1 MEKSI
6 IQKMIEAEII
16 TEKDIVEYYNTNL
29 REQEENKPKKVEKP
43 TYSLIADGVLVKFD
57 EKDLN
62 KNGGYVV
69 PAGVHTIGKEAF
81 ARCQKLRK
89 VKLGRDVI
97 EIRDEAFEEC
107 LHLHTVKM
115 SNSVRKI
122 GERAFYICCDLIN
135 INLSSNLKEIRDRT
149 FARCSSLEQIEIPE
163 KLEKIGYEAFVW
175 CKNLSTINIPPANLT
190 YVSEN
195 AFNCT
200 PIGNDFMRKYYE
212 MQVLTDLDKKG
223 YEK

>member
-29 REQEENKPKKVEKP
+29 KEQEENKPKKVEKP

-69 PAGVHTIGKEAF
+69 PAGVHTIGQGAF
-81 ARCQKLRK
+81 KSCQGLMS

-97 EIRDEAFEEC
+97 EIKSAAFEEC
-107 LHLHTVKM
+107 FYLQSVKM
-115 SNSVRKI
+115 TNSVRRI
-122 GERAFYICCDLIN
+122 GDCAFFDCMDLTE
-135 INLSSNLKEIRDRT
+135 INLSSNLKEISPRT
-149 FARCSSLEQIEIPE
+149 FERCVKLQRIEIPE
-163 KLEKIGYEAFVW
+163 ELEKIKHAGFKWCTRLSAINKPTSNLKYVAEDAFY
-175 CKNLSTINIPPANLT
+175 A
-190 YVSEN
+190 
-195 AFNCT
+195 T
-200 PIGNDFMRKYYE
+200 PIGKDFMEAYRE
-212 MQVLTDLDKKG
+212 NIEFDKQ
-223 YEK
+223 EKENTK